1 LRHGGFRKWPARV
14 RCRVP
19 SLVRGTL

>member
-1 LRHGGFRKWPARV
+1 LRHGGFRRWPGRV